1 MITVTVELTKW
12 TVELHDFL
20 CIDCKSTWAA
30 KVFWLSLIN
39 TTISTNFKF
48 IRPPYVVLILCNAGL
63 KRVWLF
69 SPPSVR
75 TNRSDSSSQ
84 FHVWSLYINTSLNS
98 VLRDGKASTYPA
110 FHLSDQSWWYRAVLN
125 HFENDFLE
133 AYFLCVYSSAG
144 PGHSPQTGPQVQTQM
159 HNICS
164 SSPAELQFTVI
175 SNALPPPG
183 TDVVWL

>member
-133 AYFLCVYSSAG
+133 AYFLYNYYTNISTKLEWHSLCVFISR
-144 PGHSPQTGPQVQTQM
+144 TGP
-159 HNICS
+159 
-164 SSPAELQFTVI
+164 
-175 SNALPPPG
+175 LP
-183 TDVVWL
+183 TDWTSGSDADA